1 MAIVRRAARPRQFH
15 VTDHRLIEDRR
26 LSWEALGLLVY
37 LLSRP
42 DDWTVNVRHL
52 ARLGRGASRDKIYRI
67 LRELSAACYAHE
79 RVIRQDDGRY
89 ASREWL
95 ITDEPSGI
103 PDTAQPEQAKPDE
116 AAPDRGNA
124 TLPNTDSEHINN
136 KKSSSNDDLFNEI
149 QNRIVE
155 RLLNGAIPN
164 LKGYIATA
172 LRNAGVK
179 ATVSNIEILS
189 SGITHAHKQRL
200 SDLEKSQRE
209 SRKAAER
216 RIALAEARS
225 RAESARMLGIV
236 ETNSNSCGE
245 DR

>member
-1 MAIVRRAARPRQFH
+1 
-15 VTDHRLIEDRR
+15 LIEDRR

-67 LRELSAACYAHE
+67 LRELSAAGYAHE

-116 AAPDRGNA
+116 AVPDRGNA
-124 TLPNTDSEHINN
+124 TLPNTDSDLSIN
-136 KKSSSNDDLFNEI
+136 KKLSSSNDDLFIEI

-155 RLLNGAIPN
+155 RLLKGAIPN
-164 LKGYIATA
+164 LEGYIATV
-172 LRNAGVK
+172 LRNAGMK
-179 ATVSNIEILS
+179 ATASNIEKLS
-189 SGITHAHKQRL
+189 ADVVKAHRQRL
-200 SDLEKSQRE
+200 HDLKNSQRE
-209 SRKAAER
+209 SREASER
-216 RIALAEARS
+216 RIASAEARS

-236 ETNSNSCGE
+236 EIDTNQNG
-245 DR
+245 DAK